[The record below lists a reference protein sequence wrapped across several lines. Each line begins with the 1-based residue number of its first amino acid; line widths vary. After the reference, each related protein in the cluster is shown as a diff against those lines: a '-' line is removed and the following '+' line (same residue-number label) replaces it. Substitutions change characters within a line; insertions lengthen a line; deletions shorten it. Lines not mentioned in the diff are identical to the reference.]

1 MSLKMCGVEKGGQ
14 KILISDGDRE
24 VGLWKKLNLKAREAR
39 MKILGTDQKEGTA

>member
-24 VGLWKKLNLKAREAR
+24 VGLWKKPNLKAREAR